1 MPSGLILLGDRWV
14 TGLGVVGCG
23 AGQVGC
29 RPTVEGLK
37 GGWPVGFY
45 GTGLYA
51 THGTLLS
58 FQRLVHPFEI
68 PELFSL
74 PMDQGDVR
82 YLKWLEEGME
92 EE

>member
-1 MPSGLILLGDRWV
+1 M
-14 TGLGVVGCG
+14 VGCG

-74 PMDQGDVR
+74 PMDQGDVH

>member
-14 TGLGVVGCG
+14 RGLGMVGCG
-23 AGQVGC
+23 AGQV
-29 RPTVEGLK
+29 
-37 GGWPVGFY
+37 GWPVGFY

-74 PMDQGDVR
+74 PMDQGDVH